1 MSTDSDAYKIFVV
14 EDDDWYRRLLEY
26 NLSLNPDFVV
36 ETFSNGKDLLAK
48 LHEKPDLVTLDYRLP
63 DITGAK
69 ILKEIKE
76 RYEDI
81 QVIVISEQ
89 EEIEVVV
96 DLLKQGAHDYI
107 VKSMD
112 IQERL
117 FNTINHL
124 RKTKI
129 LEQKVDKLQREVER
143 KYDFQTSI
151 VGQSPAIK
159 KVFELI
165 RKATITNIT
174 VIVTG
179 ETGTGKELVAKAI
192 HYHSKRR
199 EGPFVAVNVA
209 AIPPELIESELFGH
223 EKGAFTGAINRRKGK
238 FEEANGGTLFLDEIG
253 EMETSLQAKLLR
265 VLQEKEVTPIGGN
278 KTIKINCRIIVA
290 THRNLLDMVK
300 QAKFRED
307 LYYRLFGL
315 PIELPPLRERG
326 KDVLLLAKKFIAAF
340 CKENEMPALDL
351 SLDAQ
356 RKLLAYHYPGNVR
369 ELKSMVEL
377 AAVMA
382 NGAQIES
389 EDITLGSRDIVSEAA
404 SEELTL
410 REYNYRI
417 LKSFLKKYNRDITK
431 IANVLDISVS
441 TIYRMQKEM
450 KEREAKKPKVQ

>member
-1 MSTDSDAYKIFVV
+1 MDSDSYKIFVV
-14 EDDDWYRRLLEY
+14 EDDDWYRKLLEY

-36 ETFSNGKDLLAK
+36 ESFSNGKDCLAR

-63 DITGAK
+63 DMPGSK
-69 ILKEIKE
+69 ILKEITE
-76 RYEDI
+76 RFEDI
-81 QVIVISEQ
+81 EVIVISEQ

-96 DLLKQGAHDYI
+96 DLLKKGAHDYI

-117 FNTINHL
+117 FNTINNL

-129 LEQKVDKLQREVER
+129 LERKVDKLQKEIER

-174 VIVTG
+174 VTVTG

-238 FEEANGGTLFLDEIG
+238 FEEAHGGTLFLDEMG

-265 VLQEKEVTPIGGN
+265 VLQEREVTPIGTN
-278 KTIKINCRIIVA
+278 KAIKIDCRIIVA
-290 THRNLLDMVK
+290 THRNLIEEVK
-300 QAKFRED
+300 SGRFRED

-315 PIELPPLRERG
+315 PIELPPLRERD
-326 KDVLLLAKKFIAAF
+326 KDVLLLAKKFIGSF
-340 CKENEMPALDL
+340 CKENEMEPLEL
-351 SLDAQ
+351 SLEAQ
-356 RKLLAYHYPGNVR
+356 RKLMGYHYPGNVR
-369 ELKSMVEL
+369 ELRSMVEL

-382 NGAQIES
+382 NGPVIEAA
-389 EDITLGSRDIVSEAA
+389 DITLGSRDLLSELH
-404 SEELTL
+404 SQEMTL
-410 REYNYRI
+410 REYNYHI
-417 LKSFLKKYNRDITK
+417 LQSLLKKFNKDYNK
-431 IANVLDISVS
+431 VAEVLDISVS
-441 TIYRMQKEM
+441 TIYRMQKEIR
-450 KEREAKKPKVQ
+450 EREEKKASIK